1 MLTMHSA
8 TRANLRRE
16 MARRKNN
23 SNDKTE
29 APQDLRLR
37 FQRKLQSS
45 PLLTG
50 LEPTLALDCSL
61 SGTDGKAMAPV
72 KRAMR
77 RGHS

>member
-1 MLTMHSA
+1 
-8 TRANLRRE
+8 
-16 MARRKNN
+16 
-23 SNDKTE
+23 
-29 APQDLRLR
+29 LRLR

-61 SGTDGKAMAPV
+61 SGTDGKATAPV